1 MSKYLVIVLL
11 ILLELRCFCQEKKLT
26 EMISSIAEELA
37 ADESD
42 PEAAVIYIESL
53 NELAE
58 NPVKINS
65 SGEEEIARLFF
76 LTDFQV
82 KALADYAHSSGRIV
96 SVYEIA
102 NIPGFDRETCEMMI
116 PFITLDDMI
125 KMSRDSIKLRN
136 SLITNTYYKTGNTEP
151 TYLGSPVKVLTK
163 YKFTSGGLT
172 GGIMFEKDPGE
183 KFISGDPPLP
193 DFVSTYIAYTG
204 RGLIRKII
212 TGDYSGRFGQGTNIN
227 TGIRTGLSMI
237 APGYMASRNEIRP
250 YTSTDENNYFRGAAT
265 ELAFKNLGLTLFYSK
280 NYLDASIIADS
291 ADNTSYFQSFY
302 QGGIHNSTT
311 SIQKKNGVADQTYGI
326 NLTYNLSNVRIGFTW
341 AEDKL
346 SIPMIPEKDDPK
358 EIFDFNGDRNSIYSV
373 YYNVAIKKY
382 LLFGEISVNNSFR
395 HAIVQGLSFRPSDRL
410 SLNFLFRDYEPGYL
424 SFHGHGPGVRSVTGN
439 EQGIIGNF
447 SFEAARHLFISGGVD
462 IHSFPWLQYR
472 CSAPAR
478 GIRKELVARF
488 FPGDKLKIEA
498 LYNYRLSMNDA
509 VNNRMIPEQNELV
522 TRSIR
527 SSVRYSVNNN
537 LTLGTR
543 IDYKIVDPAG
553 EIGILL
559 LNDIIYSVRPLP
571 LTLWIRHCIYK
582 TDSWDSRIYT
592 YENDLLYSFNIPA
605 LSGEGSRSYVM
616 LRWKICDSAE
626 IRVKYIASSLHDS
639 RYVINTTDEIRFQM
653 KVFF

>member
-1 MSKYLVIVLL
+1 MSKYLVIVFL
-11 ILLELRCFCQEKKLT
+11 ILLELRCFCQEKKLSET
-26 EMISSIAEELA
+26 ISSIAEELA

-42 PEAAVIYIESL
+42 PEAAIIYIESL

-102 NIPGFDRETCEMMI
+102 NIPGFDRETCEVMI
-116 PFITLDDMI
+116 PFITLDDMLR
-125 KMSRDSIKLRN
+125 MSTDSMKLRN
-136 SLITNTYYKTGNTEP
+136 SLITNIYYKTGNAKP

-163 YKFTSGGLT
+163 YKFTSGGLS
-172 GGIMFEKDPGE
+172 GGILFEKDPGE
-183 KFISGDPPLP
+183 KFLSGDPPLP
-193 DFVSTYIAYTG
+193 DFVSTYITYTG

-212 TGDYSGRFGQGTNIN
+212 IGDYSGRFGQGTNIN
-227 TGIRTGLSMI
+227 TGMRTGLSMI

-250 YTSTDENNYFRGAAT
+250 YTSTAENNYFRGAAT
-265 ELAFKNLGLTLFYSK
+265 ELVFKNLGLTLFYSN
-280 NYLDASIIADS
+280 NYLDASIISDS
-291 ADNTSYFQSFY
+291 VEYTNYFQSFY
-302 QGGIHNSTT
+302 QGGIHNSAT
-311 SIQKKNGVADQTYGI
+311 SIQKKNGIANQTYGI
-326 NLTYNLSNVRIGFTW
+326 NLTYNLSNVRIGLTW

-358 EIFDFNGDRNSIYSV
+358 EIFDFTGDRNSIYSI
-373 YYNVAIKKY
+373 YYNSLIKKI

-410 SLNFLFRDYEPGYL
+410 SLNFLFRDYEPAYL
-424 SFHGHGPGVRSVTGN
+424 SFHGRGPGVRSETRN
-439 EQGIIGNF
+439 EQGILGNF
-447 SFEAARHLFISGGVD
+447 SFEAAKHLFITGGVD
-462 IHSFPWLQYR
+462 IHSFPWMQYR

-488 FPGDKLKIEA
+488 LPGDKLKIEA
-498 LYNYRLSMNDA
+498 LYNYRLSVNDV

-527 SSVRYSVNNN
+527 ASVRYSAHNN

-543 IDYKIVDPAG
+543 IDYKIADPAG
-553 EIGILL
+553 GTGILL
-559 LNDIIYSVRPLP
+559 LNDIIYSFRYLP
-571 LTLWIRHCIYK
+571 ITLWIRHCIYN

-592 YENDLLYSFNIPA
+592 YENDLLYSFSIPA

-616 LRWKICDSAE
+616 VKWEISDYAE
-626 IRVKYIASSLHDS
+626 FRIKYISSSLQES
-639 RYVINTTDEIRFQM
+639 IYAINSTDEIRFQL